1 MRGKKCM
8 RIFCRKAQEQ
18 IRLQFIVE
26 ILVLWQLG
34 ILVSLTEVIFYSHQ
48 LDVSA
53 GLCSVACTACS
64 AQGRPLV
71 LFQNG
76 YTLLVSDGMECP
88 YSILSGT
95 RAHYLKKKFFFN

>member
-1 MRGKKCM
+1 M
-8 RIFCRKAQEQ
+8 QE
-18 IRLQFIVE
+18 ITVTDIYSRALTSLSLF
-26 ILVLWQLG
+26 LWQLG
-34 ILVSLTEVIFYSHQ
+34 ILVSITELIFYSHQ

-53 GLCSVACTACS
+53 GVFSVACMACS

-76 YTLLVSDGMECP
+76 YTLPVSDGMECP

-95 RAHYLKKKFFFN
+95 RAHYFLKKCF